1 MLYIHQ
7 YPDWTDFRFD
17 TDKVLEA
24 LGQTRLAEGT
34 LLGMTH
40 IGGFRDKEAKILAE
54 DIIANYAIDGI
65 PLEAVTIENEVERM
79 GQGSLN
85 FVKNHIGALQNS
97 SSPLTEA
104 RLFNWHA
111 AMAKTKDAKYRSTPG
126 IVQSGN
132 GREAFSFEGAN
143 AERIPQEMLNFVK
156 WFETSPMD
164 GVIKAAIA
172 HFWILTIRPFAEANG
187 RVARTLTAMQLAR
200 AEKTTH
206 SHYALNAQINKNKS
220 DYFRIL
226 SQTQVGSGD
235 LTEWIL
241 WFLKMLR
248 NAIKESED
256 SLAQEIKQTMFR
268 NKHAGE
274 TFSSRENQLMEA
286 LMKGTLE
293 QPFTAK
299 QAAAIFGTSHDT
311 ALREIQSLIEK
322 GALQAN
328 KKGGRSQRYSMK

>member
-7 YPDWTDFRFD
+7 FPDWTRFRYD
-17 TDKVLEA
+17 SRRVMDA
-24 LGQTRLAEGT
+24 LGQTRLAEGR
-34 LLGMTH
+34 L
-40 IGGFRDKEAKILAE
+40 IGILEMCRLKDFESVQLAE
-54 DIIANYAIDGI
+54 DIVANYAIDGHS
-65 PLEAVTIENEVERM
+65 LSTNAVKKDVELLN
-79 GQGSLN
+79 QGKHN
-85 FVKNHIGALQNS
+85 FIKNYIGAIQNS
-97 SSPLTEA
+97 GTPLTLE
-104 RLFNWHA
+104 RICNWHA
-111 AMAKTKDAKYRSTPG
+111 AMGQNKVMQFR
-126 IVQSGN
+126 N
-132 GREAFSFEGAN
+132 EASEISVAD
-143 AERIPQEMLNFVK
+143 ETRTLNFAGPNPERLQNEMEHFLT
-156 WFETSPMD
+156 WFETAEMD

-200 AEKTTH
+200 AEKTVH
-206 SHYALNAQINKNKS
+206 SHYALNVQINKNRT

-226 SQTQVGSGD
+226 SQTQAGNGD

-256 SLAQEIKQTMFR
+256 ALAQEIKQTMFR

-311 ALREIQSLIEK
+311 ALREIQNLIEK